1 MCSSLNSGTS
11 STAIVLLHLGLLC
24 CMTCSEINRPPL
36 PPLLYIPTAPKL
48 LLCSQDLHSP
58 WPDSVPRQL
67 GTAAQPLMLQH
78 CYQQAFQ
85 ELGVPRTSCAI
96 LCYPSQAGSYRGCGE
111 ETRPLSYVTL
121 PYHWSHLSGVLV
133 ICSVPI
139 WPSTSSFNSSKEPH
153 TAGLAVPCSWSWAL
167 LAQAGLGTRGTG
179 AGC

>member
-1 MCSSLNSGTS
+1 MHPSPPVAFMCSSLNSGTS

-58 WPDSVPRQL
+58 WPDFVPRQL

-85 ELGVPRTSCAI
+85 EQSPQDIVCHPLLPIASRKLQRV
-96 LCYPSQAGSYRGCGE
+96 RGRDMAFE
-111 ETRPLSYVTL
+111 LRDTPLSL
-121 PYHWSHLSGVLV
+121 ISPQWCAGHLFCSHL
-133 ICSVPI
+133 
-139 WPSTSSFNSSKEPH
+139 
-153 TAGLAVPCSWSWAL
+153 
-167 LAQAGLGTRGTG
+167 AQHLPLQ
-179 AGC
+179 